1 LGSLIEMKFMKTL
14 IDTSILIYLVDA
26 KEEKKH
32 QKVVGWFEGIFESNE
47 YFVSLQNL
55 REFAFVAKKKDLL
68 LAEEIIT
75 YVELF
80 ADSFNLLQ
88 DSVEDVKKASRKTK
102 NKYWDALL
110 IATAKRNNI
119 FQVITENEKDFKG
132 EIGVINILK

>member
-55 REFAFVAKKKDLL
+55 REFAFVAKKKGLLKVEEVKKYVDLF
-68 LAEEIIT
+68 
-75 YVELF
+75 V
-80 ADSFNLLQ
+80 DSFNLLY
-88 DSVEDVKKASRKTK
+88 DSVDDIKKASEKPRA
-102 NKYWDALL
+102 KYWDALL

-132 EIGVINILK
+132 EIVIINILK